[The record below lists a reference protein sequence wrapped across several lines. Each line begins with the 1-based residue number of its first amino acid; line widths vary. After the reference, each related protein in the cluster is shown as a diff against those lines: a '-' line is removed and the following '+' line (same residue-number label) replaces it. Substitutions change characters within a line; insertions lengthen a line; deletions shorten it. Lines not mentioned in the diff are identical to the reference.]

1 MFDLCYSMQEVFSKI
16 SYISGVNS
24 VSHDLHPTLEGSDLE
39 E

>member
-1 MFDLCYSMQEVFSKI
+1 MSDLCFSMQEVFSKI
-16 SYISGVNS
+16 SYISGVNG